1 MRFRSSKELA
11 EQEQRKAPLNY
22 SSRRVQYK
30 LLILVALL
38 MGIVLAIEKV
48 ADPNTFSFF
57 GTSQSTDAPPQP
69 YPDGPSQETPLPFP
83 SLAHYGTFDTGKL
96 SQTDLDVHQTYLDL
110 WAVIFKRLTYKQKK
124 LVVDTVRKARQQVI
138 LDDEHKT
145 TWWDLYQEIDELFQ
159 KYIQQVLLSLN
170 SSENA
175 LTDAQKARGMA
186 VIATLRQQWN
196 DHHRKAF
203 LEVLEEPANT
213 ARWDQ
218 QYRFTQ
224 SILDQLSVLMLEDHS
239 IFSVNDDLA
248 WFRMLEQLS
257 EHDYPVIKQHSTAR
271 VGALEL
277 GTQQSQFRGKLVT
290 VRGEIRKAYRVQAQ
304 ANELKIEQY
313 HVIIIKPS
321 GGTLVP
327 FVVYSLETPKHF
339 PALPDK
345 NLDGKTLDLGDVVE
359 VTGYFFK
366 SWAHPGGDGQM
377 HSSPLLLAKSFDW
390 YKGERL
396 EETAKAQAQEASI
409 SIWVILGVPVTLAI
423 AISISVY
430 LASIWNNDESRTRSK
445 REDAKK
451 SLAQL
456 NDDEVGPSV
465 HESLGELANQ
475 ELPPPASLSQSDLD
489 SPPMSAD
496 NSATDDH
503 VAKQEHGES
512 TDNEQ
517 GRASANE

>member
-11 EQEQRKAPLNY
+11 EQEQRKVPLNY

-38 MGIVLAIEKV
+38 MGVVLAIEKV

-57 GTSQSTDAPPQP
+57 GTSQSADIEPQP
-69 YPDGPSQETPLPFP
+69 DRNRQSQQAPLPFP
-83 SLAHYGTFDTGKL
+83 SLAHYGSFDTDKL

-110 WAVIFKRLTYKQKK
+110 WAVIFKRLTYNQKK
-124 LVVDTVRKARQQVI
+124 LVVDTVRKARQQVM

-159 KYIQQVLLSLN
+159 KYVQQVLLSLN

-186 VIATLRQQWN
+186 VVATLRQQWN

-224 SILDQLSVLMLEDHS
+224 SILDQLSVSMLEDHS

-271 VGALEL
+271 VSALEL
-277 GTQQSQFRGKLVT
+277 GTQQSQFRGRLVT

-304 ANELKIEQY
+304 ANELNIKQY

-327 FVVYSLETPKHF
+327 FVVYSLETPEHF

-366 SWAHPGGDGQM
+366 SWAHPGGDGKM
-377 HSSPLLLAKSFDW
+377 HSSPLMLTKNFDW

-396 EETAKAQAQEASI
+396 EATAKAQATDS
-409 SIWVILGVPVTLAI
+409 SVSNWVILGIPLTLAVV
-423 AISISVY
+423 ISVSVY

-445 REDAKK
+445 REDAKN

-465 HESLGELANQ
+465 LESLGDLASQ
-475 ELPPPASLSQSDLD
+475 ELPPTTSPAGSDID
-489 SPPMSAD
+489 ESHASVD
-496 NSATDDH
+496 NSETYDKVTEQDS
-503 VAKQEHGES
+503 EES